1 MLLRSPDR
9 TNLTLSTTRE
19 DLITFMLDVIV
30 SLVAASVLI
39 GVVYGLVFW
48 GNRANSDRSA
58 LVGIYLLFGLP
69 GGLLTL
75 AGLAL
80 STNGQVGG
88 PLILGLGL
96 AFSLPL
102 LKPFRR
108 LIARFTPMDP
118 ASPID
123 LCGLAM
129 ILAVITFL
137 VIQARLTGPV
147 ELGEGESGAL
157 AGNAAWLILT
167 MLTFVAVAYASVG
180 YRIYRTGDDATKRLG
195 LTVPDLKTIGIS
207 LAFVIPCFI
216 VSMIGSLLT
225 VAFQPDIVDNVEE
238 TMDQITNGLQNPLGA
253 LMIGLTAGIGEEILF
268 RGAVQ
273 QRFGIGI
280 AALLWT
286 SLHFQYDFSFILVGL
301 FGVGI
306 LLGIMR
312 KYFGTTSA
320 IITHA
325 VYNMIVVGIQYAST
339 R

>member
-1 MLLRSPDR
+1 MPQREVLI
-9 TNLTLSTTRE
+9 ST
-19 DLITFMLDVIV
+19 MLDIIV
-30 SLVAASVLI
+30 SLLSAAVLI

-48 GNRANSDRSA
+48 GNRATTDRSA

-69 GGLLTL
+69 GGLLSV

-80 STNGQVGG
+80 TTNDQAGG

-108 LIARFTPMDP
+108 LLARFTPMDP
-118 ASPID
+118 SSPID

-129 ILAVITFL
+129 ILAVMTFL

-157 AGNAAWLILT
+157 AGNAGWLILT
-167 MLTFVAVAYASVG
+167 MLTFIAVAYASVG
-180 YRIYRTGDDATKRLG
+180 YRIYRTGHDATNRLG
-195 LTVPDLKTIGIS
+195 LQVPSLRTIGIS
-207 LAFVIPCFI
+207 LAFVIPCFV
-216 VSMIGSLLT
+216 VSTIGSLLT

-238 TMDQITNGLQNPLGA
+238 TMDQITNGLQNPVGA
-253 LMIGLTAGIGEEILF
+253 LLIGLTAGIGEELLF

-273 QRFGIGI
+273 PRFGIAI

-286 SLHFQYDFSFILVGL
+286 SLHFQYEFSFILVGL
-301 FGVGI
+301 FGVGV
-306 LLGIMR
+306 LLGLQR

-320 IITHA
+320 IVTHA
-325 VYNMIVVGIQYAST
+325 VYNMIVVGIQYASS
-339 R
+339 

>member
-1 MLLRSPDR
+1 MPQREVLI
-9 TNLTLSTTRE
+9 ST
-19 DLITFMLDVIV
+19 MLDIIV
-30 SLVAASVLI
+30 SLLSAAVLI

-48 GNRANSDRSA
+48 GNRATTDRSA

-69 GGLLTL
+69 GGLLSV

-80 STNGQVGG
+80 TTNDQAGG

-108 LIARFTPMDP
+108 LLARFTPMDP
-118 ASPID
+118 SSPID

-129 ILAVITFL
+129 ILAVMTFL

-157 AGNAAWLILT
+157 AGNAGWLILT
-167 MLTFVAVAYASVG
+167 MLTFIAVAYASVG
-180 YRIYRTGDDATKRLG
+180 YRIYRTGHDATNRLG
-195 LTVPDLKTIGIS
+195 LQVPSLRTIGIS

-216 VSMIGSLLT
+216 VSTIGSLLT

-238 TMDQITNGLQNPLGA
+238 TMDQITNGLQNPVGA
-253 LMIGLTAGIGEEILF
+253 LLIGLTAGIGEELLF

-273 QRFGIGI
+273 PRFGIAI

-286 SLHFQYDFSFILVGL
+286 SLHFQYEFSFILVGL
-301 FGVGI
+301 FGVGV
-306 LLGIMR
+306 LLGLQR

-320 IITHA
+320 IVTHA
-325 VYNMIVVGIQYAST
+325 VYNMIVVGIQYASS
-339 R
+339 

>member
-1 MLLRSPDR
+1 
-9 TNLTLSTTRE
+9 
-19 DLITFMLDVIV
+19 MLDIILLLV
-30 SLVAASVLI
+30 SAAVLI
-39 GVVYGLVFW
+39 AVVYGLVFW
-48 GNRANSDRSA
+48 GNRAHSDRSA

-69 GGLLTL
+69 GGLLSL

-80 STNGQVGG
+80 TANDQVGG
-88 PLILGLGL
+88 PLILGVGL

-108 LIARFTPMDP
+108 LISRFTPMDP
-118 ASPID
+118 TSPID

-129 ILAVITFL
+129 ILAVVTFL
-137 VIQARLTGPV
+137 VIQARLTGAV
-147 ELGEGESGAL
+147 EMGEGESGAL
-157 AGNAAWLILT
+157 AGNSAWLILT

-180 YRIYRTGDDATKRLG
+180 YRIYRNGNDATKRLG
-195 LTVPDLKTIGIS
+195 LDKPDLKTIGIS
-207 LAFVIPCFI
+207 VAFVIPCFI
-216 VSMIGSLLT
+216 VSAIGSLLT
-225 VAFQPDIVDNVEE
+225 VAFQPSIVENVEE
-238 TMDQITNGLQNPLGA
+238 TMDQITNGLQNPFGA
-253 LMIGLTAGIGEEILF
+253 LLIGLTAGIGEELLF

-273 QRFGIGI
+273 PRFGIAV

-286 SLHFQYDFSFILVGL
+286 SLHFQYDFSFILLGL

-306 LLGIMR
+306 VLGLQR

-325 VYNMIVVGIQYAST
+325 VYNMMVVGIQYASS

>member
-1 MLLRSPDR
+1 MQPSRRLQAQ
-9 TNLTLSTTRE
+9 RE
-19 DLITFMLDVIV
+19 DLISTMLDIIV
-30 SLVAASVLI
+30 SLVSAAVLV

-48 GNRANSDRSA
+48 GNRATTDRSA
-58 LVGIYLLFGLP
+58 HVGIYLLFGLP
-69 GGLLTL
+69 GGLLSV

-80 STNGQVGG
+80 TTNGQVGG

-102 LKPFRR
+102 FKPFRR
-108 LIARFTPMDP
+108 LISRFTPMDP
-118 ASPID
+118 TSPID

-147 ELGEGESGAL
+147 ELGEGDSGAL
-157 AGNAAWLILT
+157 AGNVTWLLLT
-167 MLTFVAVAYASVG
+167 MLTFVAVAYAAVG
-180 YRIYRTGDDATKRLG
+180 YRIHRNGEDATRRLG
-195 LTVPDLKTIGIS
+195 LNVPDLRTVGIS
-207 LAFVIPCFI
+207 VACVIPCFA

-253 LMIGLTAGIGEEILF
+253 LMIGLTAGIGEELLF

-273 QRFGIGI
+273 PRFGIAI

-306 LLGIMR
+306 VLGLQR

-325 VYNMIVVGIQYAST
+325 IYNMIVVGIQYAAS
-339 R
+339 

>member
-1 MLLRSPDR
+1 
-9 TNLTLSTTRE
+9 
-19 DLITFMLDVIV
+19 MLDTIV
-30 SLVAASVLI
+30 SLLSGAVLV

-48 GNRANSDRSA
+48 GHRARTDRSA
-58 LVGIYLLFGLP
+58 RVGIYLLFGLP
-69 GGLLTL
+69 GGLLSV

-80 STNGQVGG
+80 TTNGQVGG

-102 LKPFRR
+102 FRPFRR
-108 LIARFTPMDP
+108 LIARVTPMDP
-118 ASPID
+118 SSPID

-129 ILAVITFL
+129 ILAVMTFL
-137 VIQARLTGPV
+137 IIQARLTGPV
-147 ELGEGESGAL
+147 ELGEGESRAL

-167 MLTFVAVAYASVG
+167 MVTFVAVAYASVG
-180 YRIYRTGDDATKRLG
+180 YRIYRNGDDATRRLG

-207 LAFVIPCFI
+207 LACVIPCFI
-216 VSMIGSLLT
+216 VSTIGSLLT
-225 VAFQPDIVDNVEE
+225 VAFQPDLVDNVEE
-238 TMDQITNGLQNPLGA
+238 TMDQITNGLQNPAGA
-253 LMIGLTAGIGEEILF
+253 LLIGLTAGIGEELLF

-273 QRFGIGI
+273 PRFGIVI
-280 AALLWT
+280 AALIWT
-286 SLHFQYDFSFILVGL
+286 TLHFQYEFSFILVGL

-306 LLGIMR
+306 VLGFQR

-325 VYNMIVVGIQYAST
+325 TYNMIAVGIQYAAS

>member
-1 MLLRSPDR
+1 
-9 TNLTLSTTRE
+9 
-19 DLITFMLDVIV
+19 MLDIIV
-30 SLVAASVLI
+30 SLVSAAVLI

-48 GNRANSDRSA
+48 GNRATTDRSA

-69 GGLLTL
+69 GGLLSV

-80 STNGQVGG
+80 TTNDQAGG

-108 LIARFTPMDP
+108 LLARFTPMDP
-118 ASPID
+118 SSPID

-129 ILAVITFL
+129 ILAVMTFL
-137 VIQARLTGPV
+137 IIQARLTGPV

-157 AGNAAWLILT
+157 AGNAGWLILT
-167 MLTFVAVAYASVG
+167 MLTFIAVAYASVG
-180 YRIYRTGDDATKRLG
+180 YRIYRTGHDATKRLG
-195 LTVPDLKTIGIS
+195 LQVPSLRTIGIS

-216 VSMIGSLLT
+216 VSTIGSLLT

-238 TMDQITNGLQNPLGA
+238 TMDQITNGLQNPVGA
-253 LMIGLTAGIGEEILF
+253 LLIGLTAGIGEELLF

-273 QRFGIGI
+273 PRFGIAI

-286 SLHFQYDFSFILVGL
+286 SLHFQYEFSFILVGL
-301 FGVGI
+301 FGVGV
-306 LLGIMR
+306 LLGLQR
-312 KYFGTTSA
+312 KYFGTSSA
-320 IITHA
+320 IVTHA
-325 VYNMIVVGIQYAST
+325 VYNMVVVGIQYASS
-339 R
+339 

>member
-1 MLLRSPDR
+1 MPQREVLI
-9 TNLTLSTTRE
+9 ST
-19 DLITFMLDVIV
+19 MLDIIV
-30 SLVAASVLI
+30 SLVSAAVLI

-48 GNRANSDRSA
+48 GNRATTDRSA

-69 GGLLTL
+69 GGLLSV

-80 STNGQVGG
+80 TTNDQAGG

-108 LIARFTPMDP
+108 LLARFTPMDP
-118 ASPID
+118 SSPID
-123 LCGLAM
+123 LCGLVM
-129 ILAVITFL
+129 ILAVMTFL

-157 AGNAAWLILT
+157 AGNAGWLILT
-167 MLTFVAVAYASVG
+167 MLTFIAVAYASVG
-180 YRIYRTGDDATKRLG
+180 YRIYRSGHDATKRLG
-195 LTVPDLKTIGIS
+195 LQVPSLRTIGIS

-216 VSMIGSLLT
+216 VSTIGSLLT

-238 TMDQITNGLQNPLGA
+238 TMDQITNGLQNPVGA
-253 LMIGLTAGIGEEILF
+253 LLIGLTAGIGEELLF

-273 QRFGIGI
+273 PRFGIAI

-286 SLHFQYDFSFILVGL
+286 SLHFQYEFSFILVGL
-301 FGVGI
+301 FGVGV
-306 LLGIMR
+306 LLGLQR

-320 IITHA
+320 IVTHA
-325 VYNMIVVGIQYAST
+325 VYNMIVVGIQYASSG
-339 R
+339 